1 MCGGSLRH
9 APPPNLDPMEAPR
22 KTLGLELH
30 KDLGTV
36 QPMLQVEDV
45 RSQGRGGSG
54 AVGAL
59 PDAGL

>member
-1 MCGGSLRH
+1 
-9 APPPNLDPMEAPR
+9 MEAPR

-30 KDLGTV
+30 KDPGTV

-45 RSQGRGGSG
+45 RSQGRGGS
-54 AVGAL
+54 AAIGAL